1 MSVFRQSRHPLVRW
15 WWEVD
20 RPTIALLFIIMIIGA
35 IAVTT
40 ASVATAKT
48 YSVPAYFFA
57 LKQYV
62 FLGGALAAMLGLTVL
77 RPAGVERVGW
87 LLFFV
92 ALAGIV
98 LTLFTGQE
106 VKGASRWLT
115 VMGQSIQPSEFMK
128 PALIVVTAALLSDVN
143 PVLRQRGFWISCV
156 LMGLIGVLLLQQPD
170 VGMLLLFG
178 SVWAGQV
185 FLSGI
190 SILWLGVLG
199 LAGLGAIVGAYTM
212 FEHVQSRV
220 ARFLNPEGADT
231 YQVDQA
237 REAVLTGHLFG
248 RGAGEGVVKHNLP
261 DAHTDFIFAVI
272 AEEFGILLCLALLML
287 YVLVILR
294 GFAFMFHQQD
304 RFIFLAVGG
313 LMILLALQV
322 MVNIGVALHLLPTTG
337 MTLPFVSY
345 GGSATL
351 AMGIAMGFL
360 LAVSRKRRL
369 RL

>member
-1 MSVFRQSRHPLVRW
+1 ML
-15 WWEVD
+15 
-20 RPTIALLFIIMIIGA
+20 IGGV
-35 IAVTT
+35 AVTT
-40 ASVATAKT
+40 ASVATART
-48 YSVPAYFFA
+48 YDVPAYFFA

-62 FLGGALAAMLGLTVL
+62 FLAGALALMLGLTVL
-77 RPAGVERVGW
+77 RATGVERVGW
-87 LLFFV
+87 LLFFLS
-92 ALAGIV
+92 LAGIA
-98 LTLFTGQE
+98 LTLVTGQE

-115 VMGQSIQPSEFMK
+115 VLGQSIQPSEFMK
-128 PALIVVTAALLSDVN
+128 PALIIVTAALLADVN
-143 PVLRQRGFWISCV
+143 PALRQRGFWLSCI
-156 LMGLIGVLLLQQPD
+156 LIGGIGILLLQQPD
-170 VGMLLLFG
+170 VGMFLLF
-178 SVWAGQV
+178 STVWAGQV
-185 FLSGI
+185 FLSGV
-190 SILWLGVLG
+190 SILWLSLLG
-199 LAGLGAIVGAYTM
+199 LAGLAAIVSAYLM
-212 FEHVQSRV
+212 FGHVQSRV
-220 ARFLNPEGADT
+220 TRFLNPEGADT

-237 REAVLTGHLFG
+237 REAILTGHLFG

-272 AEEFGILLCLALLML
+272 AEEFGILLCLALLTL

-294 GFAFMFHQQD
+294 GFSLMFHQQD
-304 RFIFLAVGG
+304 RFIFLATGG

-360 LAVSRKRRL
+360 LALVRKRRL